1 MLVLD
6 ASCVLTRSNLL
17 DIDVTNVICF
27 TLLVVEEDIDILTVV
42 NSRDHELSRLLLLD
56 FLICSITIIARP

>member
-27 TLLVVEEDIDILTVV
+27 TLLVVEEDVDVLTVV

-56 FLICSITIIARP
+56 FLICSITIIARS

>member
-6 ASCVLTRSNLL
+6 AGCVLARPNLL
-17 DIDVTNVICF
+17 DIDVANVICF
-27 TLLVVEEDIDILTVV
+27 TLLVVEEHVDILTVV